1 MAIKNYA
8 QQACGEKKA
17 GLAYTHAEQLM
28 PKGDTQCNLLM
39 TLLQQTRKSAMT
51 GIGDSMPRPLWLY
64 ASIASGSFCT
74 TAHANAM
81 QMPWGTRQTVF

>member
-1 MAIKNYA
+1 MAIKDYA

-39 TLLQQTRKSAMT
+39 TLLQQTRKSSVT

-64 ASIASGSFCT
+64 ASGSFCT

-81 QMPWGTRQTVF
+81 QMPLGMYLITFC